1 MNGISEFIV
10 CVGVV
15 VEYVVVVGK
24 ADVVALLVESKL
36 TSSVVVAMIVVV
48 VAKSVDVDDVNV
60 LSRYVVGSVYEVDA
74 VVVTWASIFWE

>member
-10 CVGVV
+10 RAGVV

-24 ADVVALLVESKL
+24 ADVVVLLVESTL
-36 TSSVVVAMIVVV
+36 TSVVVAMIVVV
-48 VAKSVDVDDVNV
+48 VAKLVDVDDVNV